1 MDIHSQISYKGYNIN
16 IYYDENPMNP
26 RTDIENL
33 GTIYTAHRRYRPEE
47 EFDKH
52 FNKNEVFDGRLGNF
66 SDSFLQK
73 YVALPIYLYD
83 HSGITISTSP
93 FSCPWDSGFYGIIAV
108 SLEKVRQEYGWKSV
122 TRQRREQIKKYLQG
136 EINELDDYYTGQVF
150 RYELI
155 EVNTEEKIDS
165 CSGFFGT
172 GGKEEIESE
181 CRAMIDHLLAAKKQE
196 HFRYLMNKFKRG
208 VQLCIPF
215 SAYPNIDLAI
225 D

>member
-1 MDIHSQISYKGYNIN
+1 MNIYSQTSYRGYNIN

-33 GTIYTAHRRYRPEE
+33 GIIYTAHRRYRPEE

-52 FNKNEVFDGRLGNF
+52 FNINEVFDGRLGNF
-66 SDSFLQK
+66 SDSFSQK

-122 TRQRREQIKKYLQG
+122 TQKRREQIEKYLQG
-136 EINELDDYYTGQVF
+136 EIELLDDYYTGQVF
-150 RYELI
+150 WYE
-155 EVNTEEKIDS
+155 VTEELTGERIDS
-165 CSGFFGT
+165 CSGYFGT
-172 GGKEEIESE
+172 EGKKYIESE
-181 CRAMIDHLLAAKKQE
+181 CKAMIDNLKATQKQE
-196 HFRYLMNKFKRG
+196 YFRYLMDKFKRG

-215 SAYPNIDLAI
+215 SAYPDMDLAI